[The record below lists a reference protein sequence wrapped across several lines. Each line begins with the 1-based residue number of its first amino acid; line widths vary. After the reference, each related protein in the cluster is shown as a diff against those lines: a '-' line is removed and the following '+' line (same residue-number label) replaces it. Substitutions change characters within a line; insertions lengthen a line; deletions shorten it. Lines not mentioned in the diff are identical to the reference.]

1 MTTFVSIPDTLAAIR
16 EQLIS
21 EYKKDSVIYNRL
33 ENKYFN
39 ADTPREWRETA
50 RPDIKRRGKDLSAR
64 LDTIHHIEEALRIL
78 SKGEYNYHFDGN
90 F

>member
-21 EYKKDSVIYNRL
+21 EYKNDSVIYNRL

-39 ADTPREWRETA
+39 ADTPREWCKTA
-50 RPDIKRRGKDLSAR
+50 HPELRRMDKDLRDR
-64 LDTIHHIEEALRIL
+64 LEAINNLEMALSTL
-78 SKGEYNYHFDGN
+78 SKGEYDYHFDGN